1 MRHVSRPSHRSWLAR
16 LVRSPGLRQ
25 DRPRP
30 GAEHPATAA
39 DATVRGRR
47 VAVSQCAR
55 RQDRRLRYRLR
66 AAGFQRL
73 VRIDGPWGA
82 GWPPRQA
89 GRPAGGDQVVP
100 AQATAMRHLSH
111 TAEPPRS
118 WKSRPG
124 GFMARARGPWAG
136 RMTRANRIPPA
147 SRPERTSRRAARA
160 RVAAFRGPG
169 RSAAAHPVRSGHAP
183 PWADHSQSRIS
194 SPQPSP
200 NSWMHD
206 LSKGRDETCSG
217 VHGPAGLGVSPN
229 SWMPVSGCGF
239 TICDTRHQAGTWGK
253 CTRSCAAR
261 TVSRGRSG
269 KHRGSRAAA
278 QPPTAR
284 RAAWTSGAREEGDG
298 ARFDRGRG
306 GACHHA
312 VRARGR
318 DPGRVPPG
326 VRPWDR
332 TPIC

>member
-1 MRHVSRPSHRSWLAR
+1 MSRPSHRSWRTR

-39 DATVRGRR
+39 DATIRGRR

-55 RQDRRLRYRLR
+55 RPDRRLRYRLR
-66 AAGFQRL
+66 AAAFQRL

-82 GWPPRQA
+82 GWPPRQV
-89 GRPAGGDQVVP
+89 GGPSRPVIKVVP
-100 AQATAMRHLSH
+100 AQTTAMRHLSH

-160 RVAAFRGPG
+160 RVAAFRRPG

-194 SPQPSP
+194 SRSHPRIP
-200 NSWMHD
+200 
-206 LSKGRDETCSG
+206 
-217 VHGPAGLGVSPN
+217 
-229 SWMPVSGCGF
+229 GC
-239 TICDTRHQAGTWGK
+239 TICRKVATKRVQEFTVLLDLGYPRIPGCPCLAAALQSAIRDTKRAHGENARGAVRRELSHAGGQASTAG
-253 CTRSCAAR
+253 AAR
-261 TVSRGRSG
+261 QLN
-269 KHRGSRAAA
+269 HRRQGE
-278 QPPTAR
+278 PP
-284 RAAWTSGAREEGDG
+284 
-298 ARFDRGRG
+298 
-306 GACHHA
+306 
-312 VRARGR
+312 
-318 DPGRVPPG
+318 
-326 VRPWDR
+326 
-332 TPIC
+332 